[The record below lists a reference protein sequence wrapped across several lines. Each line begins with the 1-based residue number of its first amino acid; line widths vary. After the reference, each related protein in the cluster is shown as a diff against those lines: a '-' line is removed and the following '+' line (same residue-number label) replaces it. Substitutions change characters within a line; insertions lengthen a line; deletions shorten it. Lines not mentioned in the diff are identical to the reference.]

1 MSNGSTT
8 DALSSAVR
16 WIEAMMLGTIA
27 TTLAILAIAVLGFLM
42 LQGRLDWKR
51 AARVIVG
58 CFLIFGAPVISAG
71 LLGRIDNQP
80 AYSRSMAAPESD
92 MPPPPPRKN
101 EQFDPYAGAAVQRTW

>member
-1 MSNGSTT
+1 MSDFPT
-8 DALSSAVR
+8 DSGLLGAVR

-27 TTLAILAIAVLGFLM
+27 TTIAILAVAVIGFLM

-51 AARVIVG
+51 AARVVIG

-71 LLGRIDNQP
+71 LLGRIDSQP
-80 AYSRSMAAPESD
+80 AYSRSMAAPEID
-92 MPPPPPRKN
+92 VPPPPPRQN